1 MPWAHGAARRDGRLA
16 QPPGAQTLLLG
27 AEALVDARLVR
38 RMRRGAGIGLLVG
51 IALALLYIAL
61 GTRVTAYTELLG
73 YSVGV
78 IGFPALFAAIPVVQA
93 SGIRGG
99 LGELAALVSITFP
112 LNGILWGAI
121 LGAVLR
127 SRAATDGQGD

>member
-1 MPWAHGAARRDGRLA
+1 
-16 QPPGAQTLLLG
+16 
-27 AEALVDARLVR
+27 
-38 RMRRGAGIGLLVG
+38 MRRGAGIGFLAG

-93 SGIRGG
+93 SGLRGG

-127 SRAATDGQGD
+127 SRTVPDGHGD